1 VTAFDSRA
9 FTFDGGTTT
18 IDANYSFTVRA
29 QDRFGFSSVERTF
42 TIKTTIGGAEE
53 YTNLYVQPLLK
64 ESQRTY
70 FKDFISDSNI
80 FDPDKIYRPTDKDFG
95 LQKNLR
101 MLLYAGVE
109 KKQVAHYVS
118 ASSSN
123 HKRRRF
129 NFGEIKTA
137 VANFEGTTTPAYEVV
152 YASIVD
158 TKDSTTGKTASK
170 VSIIPQN
177 KVKVN
182 QTQLEVTDD
191 VTKLNVGGSTYTIFV
206 REGSAVTVGAVGS
219 DLEILA
225 RTGRL
230 LINVPNGQLFVDMV
244 SGPDLLVGTLQE
256 SPADPFRFRP
266 KNAVIKV
273 DSNLIKASASD
284 DYTRYISNISN
295 MRDKVK
301 AVGSTEGALLPL
313 WMRTAQSG
321 SLAALGYTPAV
332 PLCFCK
338 PGQAESVRLA
348 IKNSTFDI
356 RQINFEIDRYI
367 VEGTTGNNEDQYVL
381 FPDYGY
387 NI

>member
-1 VTAFDSRA
+1 
-9 FTFDGGTTT
+9 
-18 IDANYSFTVRA
+18 
-29 QDRFGFSSVERTF
+29 
-42 TIKTTIGGAEE
+42 
-53 YTNLYVQPLLK
+53 
-64 ESQRTY
+64 
-70 FKDFISDSNI
+70 
-80 FDPDKIYRPTDKDFG
+80 
-95 LQKNLR
+95 
-101 MLLYAGVE
+101 
-109 KKQVAHYVS
+109 
-118 ASSSN
+118 
-123 HKRRRF
+123 
-129 NFGEIKTA
+129 
-137 VANFEGTTTPAYEVV
+137 
-152 YASIVD
+152 
-158 TKDSTTGKTASK
+158 
-170 VSIIPQN
+170 
-177 KVKVN
+177 
-182 QTQLEVTDD
+182 
-191 VTKLNVGGSTYTIFV
+191 
-206 REGSAVTVGAVGS
+206 
-219 DLEILA
+219 
-225 RTGRL
+225 
-230 LINVPNGQLFVDMV
+230 MV